1 MGQGKGRR
9 LGRVDLQVSML
20 AAALVAVSVLCMYFY
35 QYTLAHGDMLRSL
48 ENKVQGIYEYVES
61 VTEEEDF
68 TAINTRE
75 DEAGAQYRGLKAELE
90 RVRRIAG
97 VRYLYTA
104 KQAQDGSFVYLV
116 DGLDDQAEDF
126 RHAGDPIEA
135 EIHPQMRRALA
146 GETLLPDDILA
157 TSWGDVFVS
166 YYPIHAGDGRVVGVL
181 GVEIDASHQYDTY
194 RLMRMGSLLIG
205 ILLLAA
211 SVLVAV
217 LLFRRISNPSY
228 RDLAN
233 TDYLTGCKNRN
244 AFEVDLG
251 NLHSARRQEKALLA
265 SIDLN
270 GLKKIND
277 TVGHAGGDELIRRA
291 ADLLRRAL
299 LPGMVLYRVGG
310 DEFAIL
316 AQAPQEEAE
325 LQLRGSL
332 QAALAARGGGVSLS
346 MGTARFDPAKDKDLL
361 DTYRRADLEMYGQKR
376 RFYGGGPA

>member
-1 MGQGKGRR
+1 MGQGKRR
-9 LGRVDLQVSML
+9 LGRVDLQVSLL

-61 VTEEEDF
+61 IAEEEDF
-68 TAINTRE
+68 TAINRRE
-75 DEAGAQYRGLKAELE
+75 DEAGAQYRGLKEELE
-90 RVRRIAG
+90 RVRKIAG

-104 KQAQDGSFVYLV
+104 KQAQDGGFVYLV
-116 DGLDDQAEDF
+116 DGLDSGAEDF
-126 RHAGDPIEA
+126 RHAGDPIEE
-135 EIHPQMRRALA
+135 EIYPQMRRALA
-146 GETLLPDDILA
+146 GETLLPDDILV

-166 YYPIHAGDGRVVGVL
+166 YYPVHAADGRVVGVL
-181 GVEIDASHQYDTY
+181 GVEIDASHQYNTFH
-194 RLMRMGSLLIG
+194 LMRVGSLFIG
-205 ILLLAA
+205 ALLLAA

-233 TDYLTGCKNRN
+233 TDYLTGCKSRN

-251 NLHSARRQEKALLA
+251 NLQSARRQGQALLV

-270 GLKKIND
+270 GLKKVND
-277 TVGHAGGDELIRRA
+277 TAGHAGGDELIRRA

-316 AQAPQEEAE
+316 AETPGEDAE
-325 LQLRGSL
+325 QRLRAGLRTVLDARGS
-332 QAALAARGGGVSLS
+332 GVSLS
-346 MGTARFDPAKDKDLL
+346 MGAARFDPARDKDLL

-376 RFYGGGPA
+376 RFYGGGRA

>member
-1 MGQGKGRR
+1 MS
-9 LGRVDLQVSML
+9 LL

-61 VTEEEDF
+61 IAEEEDF
-68 TAINTRE
+68 TAINRRE
-75 DEAGAQYRGLKAELE
+75 DEAGAQYRGLKEELE
-90 RVRRIAG
+90 RVRKIAG

-104 KQAQDGSFVYLV
+104 KQAQDGGFVYLV
-116 DGLDDQAEDF
+116 DGLDSGAEDF
-126 RHAGDPIEA
+126 RHAGDPIEE
-135 EIHPQMRRALA
+135 EIYPQMRRALA
-146 GETLLPDDILA
+146 GETLLPDDILV

-166 YYPIHAGDGRVVGVL
+166 YYPVHAADGRVVGVL
-181 GVEIDASHQYDTY
+181 GVEIDASHQYNTFH
-194 RLMRMGSLLIG
+194 LMRVGSLFIG
-205 ILLLAA
+205 ALLLAA

-233 TDYLTGCKNRN
+233 TDYLTGCKSRN

-251 NLHSARRQEKALLA
+251 NLQSARRQGQALLV

-270 GLKKIND
+270 GLKKVND
-277 TVGHAGGDELIRRA
+277 TAGHAGGDELIRRA

-316 AQAPQEEAE
+316 AETPGEDAE
-325 LQLRGSL
+325 QRLRAGLRTVLDARGS
-332 QAALAARGGGVSLS
+332 GVSLS
-346 MGTARFDPAKDKDLL
+346 MGAARFDPARDKDLL

-376 RFYGGGPA
+376 RFYGGGRA